1 MASVSAVKFLLCLVL
16 WLFIS
21 PTSCQVNAGKKN
33 KLNQNVYP
41 FIKRASSFSSSSSS
55 ISTRNNDGYDYII
68 VGGGAAGCP
77 LAATLSQKF
86 RVLVLERGGVP
97 FNNPNVSFME
107 NFHITLADTSATSPS
122 QYFVSTDG
130 VLNAR
135 ARVLGGGTSINAGFY
150 TRASSRFIEKVGW
163 DAKVVNESYPW
174 VEKQIVY
181 RPKIATWQ
189 RAVKDGLLD
198 VGVSPFNGFTFDHVH
213 GTKVGGTIFDR
224 FGRRHSAA
232 ELLASANPRKISVL
246 IHATVHKIVFDTRGR
261 RPKAVGVIFTDE
273 NGKQHEAFLRKNMQS
288 EVIVSCGA
296 IGTPQLLMLS
306 GIGPKEELE
315 RLNITVVLDNPYVGK
330 GMTDNP
336 LNTIFVPS
344 KRPVRQSLIEI
355 VGVTNMGV
363 YIEASSGFGQSD
375 DSIHCHHG
383 ILSAEIGQLSTIPPH
398 KRSPEIV
405 QEYVKSKRE
414 IPVEA
419 FRGGFILSKVASPWS
434 TGELKLINTNVEDNP
449 SVTFN
454 YFNHPYDVQR
464 CVEGIRIATKVV
476 HSDRFTNY
484 TLCDKESTE
493 TLLNLTV
500 KANVNLVPKHVNDTK
515 SLEQF
520 CRDTVITIWHY
531 HGGCHVGKVVSPD
544 YKVLRV
550 DRLRVVDGSTFTE
563 SPGTN
568 PQATVMMMGR
578 YVGLKTLRDRLGK
591 SGGI

>member
-1 MASVSAVKFLLCLVL
+1 MASVSTVKFLICFVLCL
-16 WLFIS
+16 FTS
-21 PTSCQVNAGKKN
+21 PASCQGKKN
-33 KLNQNVYP
+33 RLNQNGYQ
-41 FIKRASSFSSSSSS
+41 FIRKASSFTPSSS
-55 ISTRNNDGYDYII
+55 ISKKRNSEGYDYII
-68 VGGGAAGCP
+68 VGGGTAGCP
-77 LAATLSQKF
+77 LAATLSEKF

-97 FNNPNVSFME
+97 FNNPNVSFMK
-107 NFHITLADTSATSPS
+107 NFHITLADTSATSAS
-122 QYFVSTDG
+122 QYFISTDG

-135 ARVLGGGTSINAGFY
+135 ARVLGGGSSINAGFY

-181 RPKIATWQ
+181 RPKIAPWQ
-189 RAVKDGLLD
+189 RAVRDGLLD

-213 GTKVGGTIFDR
+213 GTKVGGTIFDH
-224 FGRRHSAA
+224 FGRRHTTA
-232 ELLASANPRKISVL
+232 ELLASADPRKLSVL
-246 IHATVHKIVFDTRGR
+246 TYATVHKIVFDTRGK
-261 RPKAVGVIFTDE
+261 RPKAVGVIFKDE
-273 NGKQHEAFLRKNMQS
+273 KGKQHEAFLRNNGQS
-288 EVIVSCGA
+288 EVMVSCGA

-315 RLNITVVLDNPYVGK
+315 RLNITVVHDNPYVGK

-336 LNTIFVPS
+336 MNTIFVPS
-344 KRPVRQSLIEI
+344 KRPVKQSLIET
-355 VGVTNMGV
+355 VGIPNMGV
-363 YIEASSGFGQSD
+363 YIEASSGFGQSN

-383 ILSAEIGQLSTIPPH
+383 ILSAEIGQLSTIPPQ
-398 KRSPEIV
+398 KRSAEIV
-405 QEYVKSKRE
+405 REYVKSKQE

-434 TGELKLINTNVEDNP
+434 KGELKLINTNVEDNP

-464 CVEGIRIATKVV
+464 CVEGIRIAAKVV
-476 HSDRFTNY
+476 HSNRFTNY
-484 TLCDKESTE
+484 TLCDTDNTE

-520 CRDTVITIWHY
+520 CKDTVITIWHY

-544 YKVLRV
+544 YKVLGV

-563 SPGTN
+563 SPGAN

-578 YVGLKTLRDRLGK
+578 YMGLKTLRERLGK
-591 SGGI
+591 ADGI